1 MDYRQALNYIE
12 NTGKFGSRLG
22 LENVSRLLDILGNPH
37 RELSI
42 IHVAGTNGKGSTCSF
57 INSMLIYQ
65 GYNVGLYTS
74 PYLEEFNERI
84 KINNVN
90 ISDEDLAQSVSRVS
104 DAISQMIE
112 EGCDHPTEF
121 EIITACAFLYF
132 RDRDVDFAVIEV
144 GLGGRLDATNVC
156 IPLVS
161 AITSISMDHT
171 EYLGDTLA
179 RIAFE
184 KGGIIK
190 NKRPVVLYQQSDEV
204 ESVISSICSDRDSE
218 LFITENDK
226 IEYISEDMSSQS
238 VNLEVMGHFYSG
250 VEISLPGRHQA
261 RNLAVALSVLRLLEI
276 SSEISQVDTEALY
289 RSIRETK
296 WPGRMEVIKTEPLT
310 IIDGAHNPDGAA
322 ILSESVDR
330 YLVGKKINLVFGM
343 LRDKDILSVA
353 KLLAVKADRI
363 IITEPESPRAAS
375 SAEVHGIILE
385 ALSGEDIP
393 DITEI
398 PDIEEAVRQAQSM
411 AGDGEAVIYAG
422 SLYMI
427 GRVRSLLRKMYDIQ

>member
-37 RELSI
+37 RDLRI

-104 DAISQMIE
+104 DAIGQMIE

-161 AITSISMDHT
+161 AITSISMDHM

-204 ESVISSICSDRDSE
+204 ESVISSICSERYSE

-226 IEYISEDMSSQS
+226 IEYISEGMSSQS

-250 VEISLPGRHQA
+250 IEISLPGRHQA

-276 SSEISQVDTEALY
+276 SSDISQVDTEALY
-289 RSIRETK
+289 RSIRETR

-353 KLLAVKADRI
+353 KLLAVRADRI

-385 ALSGEDIP
+385 ALRGEDVP

-398 PDIEEAVRQAQSM
+398 PDIEEAVRHAQSM

>member
-37 RELSI
+37 RDLRI

-156 IPLVS
+156 IPLIS

-190 NKRPVVLYQQSDEV
+190 DKRPVVLYQQSDEV
-204 ESVISSICSDRDSE
+204 ESVISSICSERDSE

-226 IEYISEDMSSQS
+226 IEYISEEMSSQS

-289 RSIRETK
+289 RSIRETR

-353 KLLAVKADRI
+353 KLLAVRADRI

-385 ALSGEDIP
+385 ALRGEDVP

>member
-37 RELSI
+37 RDLRI

-104 DAISQMIE
+104 DAIGQMIE

-204 ESVISSICSDRDSE
+204 ESVISSICSERYSE

-226 IEYISEDMSSQS
+226 IEYISEGMSSQS

-250 VEISLPGRHQA
+250 IEISLPGRHQA

-276 SSEISQVDTEALY
+276 SSDISQVDTEALY
-289 RSIRETK
+289 RSIRETR

-353 KLLAVKADRI
+353 KLLAVRADRI

-385 ALSGEDIP
+385 ALRGEDVP

-398 PDIEEAVRQAQSM
+398 PDIEEAVRHGQSM

>member
-37 RELSI
+37 RDLRI

-104 DAISQMIE
+104 DAIGQMIE

-204 ESVISSICSDRDSE
+204 ESVISSICSERDSE

-226 IEYISEDMSSQS
+226 IEYISEGMSSQS

-250 VEISLPGRHQA
+250 IEISLPGRHQA
-261 RNLAVALSVLRLLEI
+261 RNLSVALSVLRLLEI
-276 SSEISQVDTEALY
+276 SSDISQVDTEALY
-289 RSIRETK
+289 RSIRETR

-353 KLLAVKADRI
+353 KLLAVRADRI

-385 ALSGEDIP
+385 ALRGEDVP

-398 PDIEEAVRQAQSM
+398 PDIEEAVRHAQSM

>member
-104 DAISQMIE
+104 DAIDQMTE

-156 IPLVS
+156 IPLIS

-190 NKRPVVLYQQSDEV
+190 DKRPVVLYQQSDEV

-226 IEYISEDMSSQS
+226 IEYISEEMSSQS

>member
-37 RELSI
+37 RDLRI

-104 DAISQMIE
+104 DAIGQMIE

-204 ESVISSICSDRDSE
+204 ESVISSICSERDSE

-226 IEYISEDMSSQS
+226 IEYISEGMSSQS

-250 VEISLPGRHQA
+250 IEISLPGRHQA

-276 SSEISQVDTEALY
+276 SSDISQVDTEALY
-289 RSIRETK
+289 RSIRETR

-353 KLLAVKADRI
+353 KLLAVRADRI

-385 ALSGEDIP
+385 ALRGEDVP

-398 PDIEEAVRQAQSM
+398 PDIEEAVRHGQSM

>member
-37 RELSI
+37 RDLRI

-204 ESVISSICSDRDSE
+204 ESVISSICSERYSE

-226 IEYISEDMSSQS
+226 IEYISEGMSSQS

-250 VEISLPGRHQA
+250 IEISLPGRHQA

-276 SSEISQVDTEALY
+276 SSDISQVDTEALY
-289 RSIRETK
+289 RSIRETR

-353 KLLAVKADRI
+353 KLLAVRADRI

-385 ALSGEDIP
+385 ALRGEDVP

-411 AGDGEAVIYAG
+411 AGDGEVVIYAG

>member
-37 RELSI
+37 RDLRI

-104 DAISQMIE
+104 DAIGQMIE

-204 ESVISSICSDRDSE
+204 ESVISSICSERDSE

-226 IEYISEDMSSQS
+226 IEYISEGMSSQS

-250 VEISLPGRHQA
+250 IEISLPGRHQA

-276 SSEISQVDTEALY
+276 SSDISQVDTEALY
-289 RSIRETK
+289 RSIRETR

-353 KLLAVKADRI
+353 KLLAVRADRI

-385 ALSGEDIP
+385 TLRGEDVP

-398 PDIEEAVRQAQSM
+398 PDIEEAVRHGQSM

>member
-37 RELSI
+37 RELRI

-104 DAISQMIE
+104 DAIDQMIE

-156 IPLVS
+156 IPLIS

-190 NKRPVVLYQQSDEV
+190 DKRPVVLYQQSDEV

-226 IEYISEDMSSQS
+226 IEYISEEMSSQS

-330 YLVGKKINLVFGM
+330 YLVEKKINLVFGM

-353 KLLAVKADRI
+353 KLLAVRADRI

-385 ALSGEDIP
+385 ALRGEDIP